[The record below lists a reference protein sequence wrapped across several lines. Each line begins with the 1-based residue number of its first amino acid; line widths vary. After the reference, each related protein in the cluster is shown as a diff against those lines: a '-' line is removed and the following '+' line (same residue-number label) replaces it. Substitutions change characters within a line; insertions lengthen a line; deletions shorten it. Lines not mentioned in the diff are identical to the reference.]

1 MDRHRTG
8 SKVLHA
14 YFRGLAQQEAPRSF
28 PQETSRF
35 LGAHRSATHSCRVDS
50 LLDLGFGSRCLGCAC
65 AGRLLCTQCAGA
77 LPRIADTVSPLPPPP
92 GLVRA
97 SAVGDYNGSLK
108 AMIVAHK
115 ERNAYSLTSTLGE
128 LLAISIR
135 HHDLRADALVVLVPV
150 PSRWMTVVRRGHDPL
165 LAVVRRAQASLGRP
179 SVVVRALRQFRA
191 PQDQAALGWQAR
203 QANLAMSM
211 ATRPSGVRQLRR
223 FGPISVVICDDVMT
237 TGATAAEAQRAL
249 AAAGVPVAAIS
260 CIAATRRV
268 LPLRGGAG

>member
-1 MDRHRTG
+1 M
-8 SKVLHA
+8 
-14 YFRGLAQQEAPRSF
+14 
-28 PQETSRF
+28 
-35 LGAHRSATHSCRVDS
+35 
-50 LLDLGFGSRCLGCAC
+50 
-65 AGRLLCTQCAGA
+65 
-77 LPRIADTVSPLPPPP
+77 
-92 GLVRA
+92 
-97 SAVGDYNGSLK
+97 GDYNGALK

-135 HHDLRADALVVLVPV
+135 HHDLRADAQVVLVPV

-268 LPLRGGAG
+268 LPLRGAAG